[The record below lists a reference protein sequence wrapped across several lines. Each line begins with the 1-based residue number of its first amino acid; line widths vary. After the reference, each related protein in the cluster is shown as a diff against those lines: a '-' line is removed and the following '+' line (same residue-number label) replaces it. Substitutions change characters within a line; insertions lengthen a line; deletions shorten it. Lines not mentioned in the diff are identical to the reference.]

1 MNMDQELQD
10 LGSRD
15 PSDSMEGIMG
25 SVEGVLR
32 LIEKDPESGLTSE
45 ALALISKQEE
55 RAREYYM
62 RPFDSDEIY
71 NSLVQIHL
79 GRGETEMA
87 DRYRRCLDLR
97 QARKWTIIG
106 DSYALVGL
114 NSRAVKLLKRALFFG
129 PTEDLVD
136 EVQKAH
142 DKALKRVLK
151 AEAEIGTLLTKLE
164 KDPTNPKTLG
174 KALSHLIDLDRLDDA
189 DRIIGGLPSSLS
201 DDPDVLYRK
210 GCILF
215 GSDDFETARGVFS
228 KVLEANP
235 NSTNAKRAFNL
246 AEEMIKGIN

>member
-15 PSDSMEGIMG
+15 PSDSMEGIMEA
-25 SVEGVLR
+25 VDGVLK

-45 ALALISKQEE
+45 ALVLISKQEE
-55 RAREYYM
+55 RVREYYM

-71 NSLVQIHL
+71 NSLVQVHET
-79 GRGETEMA
+79 RGETEMA

-129 PTEDLVD
+129 PTEDLVE

-142 DKALKRVLK
+142 DKALKRVQK

-164 KDPTNPKTLG
+164 KDPTNPKNLG

-189 DRIIGGLPSSLS
+189 DRIIGKLPTTLS
-201 DDPDVLYRK
+201 NDPEVLYRK

-215 GSDDFETARGVFS
+215 GSDDFENARDVFS
-228 KVLEANP
+228 KVLESNP
-235 NSTNAKRAFNL
+235 NSTNAKRGFNL